1 MRLYDMFDQNNNFG
15 SQQQQQQ
22 QQQPTIRFTENNA
35 TSYLVNNGTSST
47 VGSGSPLGLNT
58 DLNLEQIL
66 LELDRLIRT
75 SGITTCA
82 LLPPNH
88 DICLRMRQIPLI
100 ISQSITPMQTLLTF
114 VEKVVYMLY
123 KSNSTFALE
132 AYTGF
137 LQSLFELSREVEKET
152 MTWIV
157 YSNDERKYN
166 APVIAMLMRHEMIPL
181 EDYDV
186 LLAKAIKNP
195 PHKVDYAVDLL
206 SLCLLPSNPI
216 TLLEDHALTI
226 AALREIYD
234 KGDTSLLSRVEILLK
249 ELGERAK
256 RPYLSIDK
264 REDLDCLQLRMLL
277 SEWTRLSQHSMTSQK
292 IYRQFARKVLR
303 LTKDKNGQ
311 SFFFRLCTE
320 TCLEHFL
327 SFKSLSAAFQNRTM
341 QLIDAYAKLVAY
353 MIHVSSSSSSSVNNK
368 EEEKEEEASEKI
380 AIAARSFSV
389 VILVLAQHHETRG
402 MHFNQK
408 AFLRILS
415 SLYAELMNTQ
425 HHHYNNNNNQKK
437 RHSFSTLVHNGILRA
452 YSDTLYTLQPTTFP
466 GFAFSWLQLI
476 SHRTFMPQ
484 LLAAPTLLIGSD
496 RKRQQEQKK
505 QGWMICEKLLLELL
519 KFLGPL
525 LDRQQ
530 LEKATRQFY
539 RGTLRFLVVLL
550 HDFPEFLS
558 EHYMVFVQVIPHS
571 CIQLRNLVLS
581 AFPRMMH
588 LPDPFTPELLP
599 MDNKEE
605 EENDVVSEF
614 KQDPLLVTSYTKVLS
629 AEFRGAIDDFVQ
641 IQHESF
647 HIMSFQYMMDDG
659 IYRPDVLGA
668 FVLYIG
674 SKTII
679 ATCGKKNQEIE
690 EQPAIIAY
698 KRLLT
703 EMSSEGRYIL
713 LNSVADHLRYPNSH
727 TCFFS
732 KTLLHLFA
740 TQSEEL
746 KEQITRV
753 LLERLIVNRPHPW
766 GLLATFIGLIKSP
779 GFWDHEFIRCAP
791 DIERL
796 FDNVSRYIKRTT

>member
-1 MRLYDMFDQNNNFG
+1 MRLYDMFDQNSAFG
-15 SQQQQQQ
+15 SQQQQQP
-22 QQQPTIRFTENNA
+22 QQQPTVRFTENA
-35 TSYLVNNGTSST
+35 SSYLG
-47 VGSGSPLGLNT
+47 GSPLGLNT
-58 DLNLEQIL
+58 DMNLEQIL

-100 ISQSITPMQTLLTF
+100 ISQSVTPMQTLLTF

-123 KSNSTFALE
+123 KSNTTFAFE

-166 APVIAMLMRHEMIPL
+166 VPVIAMLMRHEMIPL

-195 PHKVDYAVDLL
+195 PHKVEYAVELL
-206 SLCLLPSNPI
+206 SICLLSSNPI
-216 TLLEDHALTI
+216 TFLDDHALTI
-226 AALREIYD
+226 AALREIAD
-234 KGDTSLLSRVEILLK
+234 HGDAPSSVTTLLE
-249 ELGERAK
+249 EMGERAK
-256 RPYLSIDK
+256 RPYVSIDK
-264 REDLDCLQLRMLL
+264 QGLDCLTLRMLL
-277 SEWTRLSQHSMTSQK
+277 AEWARLCQHSMTHPR
-292 IYRQFARKVLR
+292 IYRQFAKKVLTI
-303 LTKDKNGQ
+303 TKDKNGQ
-311 SFFFRLCTE
+311 SVFFRFCTD

-327 SFKSLSAAFQNRTM
+327 SFKSLSISFQNRTM
-341 QLIDAYAKLVAY
+341 QLIDAYAKLLVY
-353 MIHVSSSSSSSVNNK
+353 MIHVDD
-368 EEEKEEEASEKI
+368 SEGDAGKI
-380 AIAARSFSV
+380 AMAARAFSV

-402 MHFNQK
+402 IHFNQK

-415 SLYAELMNTQ
+415 SMYAELNHSTQ
-425 HHHYNNNNNQKK
+425 
-437 RHSFSTLVHNGILRA
+437 SPSVHAGILRI
-452 YSDTLYTLQPTTFP
+452 YSDTLYTLQPSTFP

-484 LLAAPTLLIGSD
+484 LLAIGD
-496 RKRQQEQKK
+496 RRQQKK
-505 QGWMICEKLLLELL
+505 GWMVCEKLLLELL

-525 LDRQQ
+525 LDRRQ

-558 EHYMVFVQVIPHS
+558 EHYMVFVQVIPHA

-581 AFPRMMH
+581 AFPRIMH
-588 LPDPFTPELLP
+588 LPDPFTPELLY
-599 MDNKEE
+599 MDDGEDEE
-605 EENDVVSEF
+605 DEEGPLSEF
-614 KQDPLLVTSYTKVLS
+614 KQDPVLVTSYTKVLS
-629 AEFRGAIDDFVQ
+629 TEFRGAIDDFVQ

-647 HIMSFQYMMDDG
+647 HMMALQYIMDDG
-659 IYRPDVLGA
+659 VYRPDILGA

-679 ATCGKKNQEIE
+679 AMSGTSTPME
-690 EQPAIIAY
+690 EQPAMIAY
-698 KRLLT
+698 KRLLV
-703 EMSSEGRYIL
+703 EMTSEGRYIL
-713 LNSVADHLRYPNSH
+713 LNAAADHLRYPNSH
-727 TCFFS
+727 TSFFS
-732 KTLLHLFA
+732 KALLHLFA

-779 GFWDHEFIRCAP
+779 GFWDHDFIRCAP